1 MIISII
7 AVVISLSFLI
17 FIHELGHF
25 LAARKVNV
33 HVIEFSIGFPPK
45 LVSRMI
51 GKTEYLISLIP
62 IGGYV
67 RLKGQGIEDEDPTD
81 PENYASKTVSQRLL
95 ILVSGPLMNL
105 LVTLVLMPVVFY
117 LGYQVPVYMVQPP
130 EIGRVVE
137 ESIAD
142 RLDFRKGD
150 RVVAINDQKVDTWKD
165 VQTELG
171 QSHDS
176 IITITLERGERILH
190 GKFNSENLNR
200 QQGIGWIP
208 KTPPVVGA
216 VAEDSPAKQAGLQ
229 EGDRILQINETPVTD
244 WSGISPA
251 IQSDKGAD
259 VLLEVERNGRRQ
271 QLAIKPEWNES
282 QQNWII
288 GINSQTERVSENFP
302 DAVILGFKRTY
313 TLTVRTFEF
322 LYRLIV
328 GKEDSDSVG
337 GPIMIARLMGEA
349 AQTSLSSF
357 LTLVA
362 FISLQFSIFNLLPI
376 PALDGGHIL
385 FLLIEKIR
393 GRSLSKNARMSIQ
406 RIGFSLLIFLILFI
420 SIQDSLRLFN

>member
-7 AVVISLSFLI
+7 AVVVSLSFLI

-25 LAARKVNV
+25 IAARRVNV

-45 LVSRMI
+45 VVSRVI

-117 LGYQVPVYMVQPP
+117 LGYEVPVYMVQPP
-130 EIGRVVE
+130 EIGRVIE
-137 ESIAD
+137 ESTAD

-150 RVVAINDQKVDTWKD
+150 RVAAINDRRVDTWKD

-176 IITITLERGERILH
+176 IITITLERGGKTLH
-190 GKFNSENLNR
+190 RKFSSENLNR
-200 QQGIGWIP
+200 QEGIGWIP

-216 VAEDSPAKQAGLQ
+216 VAEDSPAEQAGLVI
-229 EGDRILQINETPVTD
+229 GDRILQINETAVDD
-244 WSGISPA
+244 WSEISPA
-251 IQSDKGAD
+251 IQSDKGSEV
-259 VLLEVERNGRRQ
+259 VLQVERDGNRQ

-288 GINSQTERVSENFP
+288 GINSQTARISESLS

-322 LYRLIV
+322 LYRLIA

-349 AQTSLSSF
+349 AQTSLSSL